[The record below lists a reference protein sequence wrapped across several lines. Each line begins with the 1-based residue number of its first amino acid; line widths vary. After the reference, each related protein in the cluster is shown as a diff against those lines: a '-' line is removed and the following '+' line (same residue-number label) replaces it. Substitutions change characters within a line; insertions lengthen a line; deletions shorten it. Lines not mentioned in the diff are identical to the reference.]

1 MTRPDSPAFHAPH
14 RLLCRGR
21 GWQVV
26 FSCGLCGKEYAVL
39 VPQAGQ
45 PEQALALAAAEAKL
59 HFNWCRH
66 CGVWVCDEH
75 FNENRGLCTRC
86 APRICA
92 ACGAGVPAG
101 DQFCTVCGAVQFEPS
116 RLP

>member
-45 PEQALALAAAEAKL
+45 PEQALALAAA
-59 HFNWCRH
+59 
-66 CGVWVCDEH
+66 
-75 FNENRGLCTRC
+75 
-86 APRICA
+86 
-92 ACGAGVPAG
+92 
-101 DQFCTVCGAVQFEPS
+101 
-116 RLP
+116 

>member
-66 CGVWVCDEH
+66 CGIWVCDEH
-75 FNENRGLCTRC
+75 FNEKSRPVHPVRAPHLRRLRRWGPRRRPILYRLRC
-86 APRICA
+86 RP
-92 ACGAGVPAG
+92 V
-101 DQFCTVCGAVQFEPS
+101 
-116 RLP
+116 

>member
-1 MTRPDSPAFHAPH
+1 MTRPDSPAFNAPH
-14 RLLCRGR
+14 RLLCRGK
-21 GWQVV
+21 GWQAV
-26 FSCGLCGKEYAVL
+26 FSCGLCGKEYAVC
-39 VPQAGQ
+39 VPQADQ
-45 PEQALALAAAEAKL
+45 PEQALTLAAAEAKL

-92 ACGAGVPAG
+92 ACGAVVPAG

-116 RLP
+116 RHP